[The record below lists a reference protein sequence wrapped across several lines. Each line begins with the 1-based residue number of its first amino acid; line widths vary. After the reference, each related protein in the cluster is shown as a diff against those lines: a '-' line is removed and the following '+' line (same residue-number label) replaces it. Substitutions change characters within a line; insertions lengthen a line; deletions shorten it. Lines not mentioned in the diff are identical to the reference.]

1 MQSSFTVKQEA
12 FEGPLELLLSLIEK
26 RKLSIT
32 EISLAKVADDYISY
46 VNSFTDFPIE
56 QSANFILVASTL
68 LLIKSK
74 ALLPELALSEEEQ
87 GSMEDLERR
96 LKIYQRFKELSKT
109 LRPSFGRNVLLFQ
122 ENRMISKVFAPH
134 QNITLPNLLL
144 SIKQVIFSLPKFEKL
159 SKAIVQKVIS
169 LEEVIQNLSK
179 RVQDSL
185 KMSFKEFSGFGKK
198 EKVHVIVSFLAMLE
212 LVKQGVVHVA
222 QEEHFSD
229 ITIETKDIGTP
240 KYI

>member
-1 MQSSFTVKQEA
+1 METPFTVKQEA

-96 LKIYQRFKELSKT
+96 LKIYQKFKDLSKR
-109 LRPSFGRNVLLFQ
+109 LRQDFGKNVLLFQ
-122 ENRMISKVFAPH
+122 SNRIVYPVFAPH
-134 QNITLPNLLL
+134 QNITPSNLALA
-144 SIKQVIFSLPKFEKL
+144 IKQVISSLPKFEKL
-159 SKAIVQKVIS
+159 SKAIVQKVVS
-169 LEEVIQNLSK
+169 LEEMIQSLSK
-179 RVQDSL
+179 RVSNSL
-185 KMSFKEFSGFGKK
+185 KMSFKDFSGFGKK

-212 LVKQGVVHVA
+212 LVKQGAINVV
-222 QEEHFSD
+222 QENHSSD
-229 ITIETKDIGTP
+229 ITIETKEIGTP

>member
-1 MQSSFTVKQEA
+1 METPFTVKQEA

-96 LKIYQRFKELSKT
+96 LKIYQKFKDLSKR
-109 LRPSFGRNVLLFQ
+109 LRQDFGKNVLLFQ
-122 ENRMISKVFAPH
+122 SNRIVDPVFAPH
-134 QNITLPNLLL
+134 QNITPSNLAFA
-144 SIKQVIFSLPKFEKL
+144 IKQVISSLPKFEKL
-159 SKAIVQKVIS
+159 SKAIVQKVVS
-169 LEEVIQNLSK
+169 LEEMIQSLSK
-179 RVQDSL
+179 RVSNSL
-185 KMSFKEFSGFGKK
+185 KMSFKDFSGFGKK

-212 LVKQGVVHVA
+212 LVKQGAINVVQDNHS
-222 QEEHFSD
+222 SD
-229 ITIETKDIGTP
+229 ITIETKEIGTP